1 MPNVTAEGA
10 ILGGK
15 AAASATAW
23 LVAPFRMTTGEIVR
37 FYGYVRRMK
46 FFLTFSLACV
56 AAALAE
62 TATDESAAVLR
73 AERDG
78 CVAYLRGDADRI
90 AKFLTD
96 D

>member
-1 MPNVTAEGA
+1 
-10 ILGGK
+10 
-15 AAASATAW
+15 
-23 LVAPFRMTTGEIVR
+23 
-37 FYGYVRRMK
+37 MK

-56 AAALAE
+56 QAALAE

>member
-1 MPNVTAEGA
+1 
-10 ILGGK
+10 
-15 AAASATAW
+15 
-23 LVAPFRMTTGEIVR
+23 
-37 FYGYVRRMK
+37 MK

-78 CVAYLRGDADRI
+78 CVAYLPR
-90 AKFLTD
+90 
-96 D
+96 